1 MVDSTTLFRLVI
13 GCGFEPFAG
22 TGAAAVFVVV
32 VLPGTRLAVAV
43 NRPADGAETALA
55 RADADPGVGPFL
67 IGAALVAVVEAGRVA
82 DRGARVV
89 GVV

>member
-1 MVDSTTLFRLVI
+1 MFRFVI

-22 TGAAAVFVVV
+22 TAAAAVFVVVVVVV

-43 NRPADGAETALA
+43 NRPADGADTALA
-55 RADADPGVGPFL
+55 RAEADPGVGPFL
-67 IGAALVAVVEAGRVA
+67 AAAALVVVA
-82 DRGARVV
+82 DAGRVV